1 MVGRPRRPQSW
12 VVIELT
18 RQGERRAEEGTLAP
32 LLRDALNLDSHHL
45 VFIPCKTY
53 VSGGRR
59 TTVHLMEGYAFV
71 ASHGEDLTYPVRGE
85 QLYIKRLLTVPSPKG
100 TRVLSVVPDSVVAEM
115 EEKLAQYVG
124 DDVVEG
130 LQVRIQSGLFSQMR
144 GEVVDLTSVGNL
156 LVRFQMRSLDTI
168 VEIPRSFAVP
178 DDGSDDESGE

>member
-1 MVGRPRRPQSW
+1 
-12 VVIELT
+12 VVELT
-18 RQGERRAEEGTLAP
+18 RQGERRAEEGTLPP
-32 LLRDALNLDSHHL
+32 LLRTALNLGSNHL

-71 ASHGEDLTYPVRGE
+71 ASYGEDLSYPLRGE
-85 QLYIKRLLTVPSPKG
+85 QLYIKRLLTAPSPKG
-100 TRVLSVVPDSVVAEM
+100 TRVLSVVPDAVVSDM

-130 LQVRIQSGLFSQMR
+130 LQVRVQSGLFAQMR
-144 GEVVDLTSVGNL
+144 GEVVDLTTTGNL

-178 DDGSDDESGE
+178 DDGTDDEGIE